1 VVAHASGP
9 AGTRAGVA
17 DVLYR
22 LRAAAGQLEGL
33 AVGYWDAID
42 TAARLPARE
51 DQRPEVRLWVDYEGK
66 FGMDDAA
73 YAAAIAR
80 AAEEGRDVP

>member
-1 VVAHASGP
+1 
-9 AGTRAGVA
+9 
-17 DVLYR
+17 
-22 LRAAAGQLEGL
+22 
-33 AVGYWDAID
+33 
-42 TAARLPARE
+42 
-51 DQRPEVRLWVDYEGK
+51 VDYEGK